1 MIIKLMSFSLYRLG
15 DPWIITATTAIK
27 KKIKKKRQK
36 EKNRAREKRF

>member
-1 MIIKLMSFSLYRLG
+1 MSFSLYRLG

-36 EKNRAREKRF
+36 EKNQNLENKEQTER